1 MIYYPNN
8 NSNNIKFMQEKDIK
22 ADKKVKKISDIIKEC
37 ENLIKESYVFDE
49 DDFSEAPQDSIP
61 NEEGDIENPIEE
73 NPKETESMDRVAQI
87 RKVAIDGI
95 QEYADD
101 INNPLYIFYKKIFSE
116 CDKVMSDKTKHS
128 EGQE

>member
-1 MIYYPNN
+1 
-8 NSNNIKFMQEKDIK
+8 MQKK
-22 ADKKVKKISDIIKEC
+22 GNKTDKKVSKISDIIKEC
-37 ENLIKESYVFDE
+37 ESLIKESYVFDE
-49 DDFSEAPQDSIP
+49 DDFSEVPQDGIQH
-61 NEEGDIENPIEE
+61 EVGDMESQVEE